1 MYGKQLSGQMYMN
14 LIQEYVK
21 EINGGG
27 VPNIQNAWSYL
38 CKQENEK
45 ALSEAHRVYQENLKE
60 LVLVKLPMDLDELKQ
75 SHKMVKEIALEA
87 FKAKSMGDEA

>member
-1 MYGKQLSGQMYMN
+1 MYMN

-27 VPNIQNAWSYL
+27 VPNIQNAWIYL

-45 ALSEAHRVYQENLKE
+45 AIKEAQRVYQENIKE
-60 LVLVKLPMDLDELKQ
+60 LLLSKLPMETEELKQ
-75 SHKMVKEIALEA
+75 SHKMIKEIAMEA
-87 FKAKSMGDEA
+87 FKAKAMGDEAE